1 MSSPTLEVRNLRKWY
16 PGPPTLAGFL
26 GRRRSWVKA
35 VDDVSLVLWPAE
47 TLGIIGE
54 SGCGKSSLGRTLVRL
69 EDATGGSVVFDG
81 RDITGLSG
89 SALRG
94 FRRRAQMI
102 FQNPYETF
110 DARYDVR
117 ESLERPLVIH
127 GLGTDPAERERR
139 VLRVLDEAG
148 LRPAEAFAQRLPHE
162 LSGGQLQRVSV
173 ARAMLLDPDLVV
185 ADEPVSMLDVS
196 VRAGILN
203 TLLELRS
210 TRRASIVFITHDI
223 AVARYVSD
231 RLAVMYL
238 GKVVETG
245 PAEAV
250 IAEPVHP
257 YTRALIAHSPD
268 PDPESGRP
276 APVPVKGEPPTPL
289 DPPPGCRFAPRCPLV
304 RPQCRASEPGLEAVG
319 TPGGDPGRPEGT
331 THLAACHVT
340 RKGA

>member
-1 MSSPTLEVRNLRKWY
+1 MSNPMLEVCDLRKWY
-16 PGPPTLAGFL
+16 PGPPTLAGVIS
-26 GRRRSWVKA
+26 RNRSWVKA
-35 VDDVSLVLWPAE
+35 VDEVSLAVWPAE
-47 TLGIIGE
+47 TLGVIGE

-81 RDITGLSG
+81 QDITGLSG
-89 SALRG
+89 PALKR

-117 ESLERPLVIH
+117 ESLERPLIIH
-127 GLGTDPAERERR
+127 GIGDRAAEREER
-139 VLRVLDEAG
+139 VLRALDEAG
-148 LRPAEAFAQRLPHE
+148 LRPAEAFAERYPHE

-173 ARAMLLDPDLVV
+173 ARAMLLGPDLVV

-203 TLLELRS
+203 TLLQLRS

-238 GKVVETG
+238 GKIVETG
-245 PAEAV
+245 PAEQV
-250 IAEPVHP
+250 IAGPVHP

-268 PDPESGRP
+268 PDPDSGRP
-276 APVPVKGEPPTPL
+276 APIPVKGEPPTPL

-304 RPQCRASEPGLEAVG
+304 RPECRATEPRLEAAG
-319 TPGGDPGRPEGT
+319 APDTAAAA
-331 THLAACHVT
+331 HLAACHVI